1 MRGMSFVII
10 LVMKLNV
17 YTDNAAT
24 TKINDDVLKVYI
36 DTLKNNYANAQG
48 AYKAGVESKC
58 IINNARHKIAETL
71 GSYDKE
77 IIFTGSGSEAD
88 NLALIGI
95 MEANKDKGR
104 HFVTTAIEHHA
115 ILESAKYLKENGF
128 MVTVVRPDENG
139 IVSFESIKNAIR
151 EDTVLVSVMSV
162 NNETGVYQ
170 PIEEI
175 GKYCKERDIYF
186 HTDAVQ
192 AYGKLSFKDKL
203 KNIDLLSASAHKF
216 NGPKGVGFLYVKNG
230 VRINPFVHG
239 GSQERGLRA
248 GTENNAAIAAMGE
261 AAKIAYEHL
270 EENRNKVDF
279 LYDLLKKKLTE
290 NIPDIKVNG
299 IKNASGIGVLN
310 ICFKGVEG
318 STLLIHL
325 DMEGICASSGAACVQ
340 SLDEPSHVLLAM
352 GNSEEDV
359 RSSIR
364 LSLSSYNTEE
374 EIEYLAKVLKE
385 KVEYLRSMRI

>member
-1 MRGMSFVII
+1 M
-10 LVMKLNV
+10 
-17 YTDNAAT
+17 
-24 TKINDDVLKVYI
+24 
-36 DTLKNNYANAQG
+36 
-48 AYKAGVESKC
+48 
-58 IINNARHKIAETL
+58 
-71 GSYDKE
+71 
-77 IIFTGSGSEAD
+77 
-88 NLALIGI
+88 
-95 MEANKDKGR
+95 
-104 HFVTTAIEHHA
+104 
-115 ILESAKYLKENGF
+115 ESAKYLKENGF

-248 GTENNAAIAAMGE
+248 GTENTAAIAAMGE

-364 LSLSSYNTEE
+364 LSLSPYNTEE

>member
-1 MRGMSFVII
+1 
-10 LVMKLNV
+10 MKLNV
-17 YTDNAAT
+17 YADNAAT
-24 TKINDDVLKVYI
+24 TKLNEEVLNIYV
-36 DTLKNNYANAQG
+36 DTLKKNFANAQG

-77 IIFTGSGSEAD
+77 IILTGSGSEAD
-88 NLALIGI
+88 NLAIIGT
-95 MEANKDKGR
+95 MEANTDKGR
-104 HFVTTAIEHHA
+104 HLVTTAIEHHA
-115 ILESAKYLKENGF
+115 VLESANYLKEHGF
-128 MVTVVRPDENG
+128 MVTFIKPDENG
-139 IVSFESIKNAIR
+139 LISAEDIKNAIR

-175 GKYCKERDIYF
+175 AKICKERDVYF

-192 AYGKLSFKDKL
+192 GYGKISFKEKL
-203 KNIDLLSASAHKF
+203 SNIDLLSASAHKF
-216 NGPKGVGFLYVKNG
+216 NGPKGAGFLYVKNG
-230 VRINPFVHG
+230 TIIKPFVHG

-248 GTENNAAIAAMGE
+248 GTENIAAIAAMGE
-261 AAKIAYEHL
+261 AAKIANDNL
-270 EENRNKVDF
+270 SENAKKVDE
-279 LYDLLKKKLTE
+279 LYNLLKSLIE
-290 NIPDIKVNG
+290 ESIPNIRING

-310 ICFKGVEG
+310 VCFKDVEG

-352 GNSEEDV
+352 GLSEEDV

-364 LSLSSYNTEE
+364 LSLSHENTKEE
-374 EIEYLAKVLKE
+374 VEYLANVLKE
-385 KVEYLRSMRI
+385 KVE